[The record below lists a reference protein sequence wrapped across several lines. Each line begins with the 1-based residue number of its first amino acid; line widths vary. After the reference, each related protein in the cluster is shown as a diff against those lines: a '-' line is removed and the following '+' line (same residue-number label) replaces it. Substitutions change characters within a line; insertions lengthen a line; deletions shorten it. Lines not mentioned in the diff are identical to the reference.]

1 MAGMSGGDGSISNL
15 ELMLAIATTIA
26 NINPTRPNT
35 DIHLHTMP
43 PKKPLD
49 KKAAEQ
55 QFNKTYFDHLS
66 PDSLRNGKTTDN
78 ALLCAV
84 DPAFG
89 AAQTANIIANFGTG
103 DNPLLSTMTLK
114 QAIEEQTQA
123 FLKDD
128 ATATTELLYGHVVVL
143 NTAFQSYMQVAA
155 MCRDSGERAALFDAA
170 LKAQEQARK
179 TLQTLHNI
187 KNPQPKTVYI
197 KNEIVQ
203 QVNQLVTK
211 TEELHKKLE
220 STKYATVDT
229 RSEEETERTSEV
241 VDIPAAA
248 VATLDGRKKPRGK
261 GKSREK
267 LP

>member
-1 MAGMSGGDGSISNL
+1 MAGMSGGDGGIINLKSI
-15 ELMLAIATTIA
+15 LAIATTIA
-26 NINPTRPNT
+26 NIDRTRPNT
-35 DIHLHTMP
+35 AIHLHTMP

-55 QFNKTYFDHLS
+55 QFSKTYFDHLS
-66 PDSLRNGKTTDN
+66 PDSLCNGKSDN
-78 ALLCAV
+78 VLLCAV
-84 DPAFG
+84 DPTFG
-89 AAQTANIIANFGTG
+89 AAQTANAIANFGMG

-123 FLKDD
+123 FLEDD
-128 ATATTELLYGHVVVL
+128 VTATAQLLYGHVVVL

-155 MCRDSGERAALFDAA
+155 MCRDSGERTALFDAA

-197 KNEIVQ
+197 KNAIVQ
-203 QVNQLVTK
+203 QINQLVTK
-211 TEELHKKLE
+211 TEKLHKKLE
-220 STKYATVDT
+220 NTKYATVDT

-248 VATLDGRKKPRGK
+248 LETLNRRKKPRGK
-261 GKSREK
+261 GTSCQEFS
-267 LP
+267 

>member
-1 MAGMSGGDGSISNL
+1 MSGEDDGISNL
-15 ELMLAIATTIA
+15 KSMLAIATTIV
-26 NINPTRPNT
+26 NIDPTRPNT

-49 KKAAEQ
+49 RKAAEQ
-55 QFNKTYFDHLS
+55 QFNKTYFDRLS
-66 PDSLRNGKTTDN
+66 PDSLRNGKSDN
-78 ALLCAV
+78 VILCAV
-84 DPAFG
+84 DPTFG
-89 AAQTANIIANFGTG
+89 AAQTANTIANFGMG
-103 DNPLLSTMTLK
+103 DNSLLSTMTLK

-128 ATATTELLYGHVVVL
+128 ATATAELLYGHVVVL
-143 NTAFQSYMQVAA
+143 NTAFQSYMQAAA
-155 MCRDSGERAALFDAA
+155 MCRDSGERTAWFDAA
-170 LKAQEQARK
+170 LKAQEQVRK

-187 KNPQPKTVYI
+187 NNPQPKTVYI
-197 KNEIVQ
+197 KNAIVQ

-211 TEELHKKLE
+211 TEELHRKLE
-220 STKYATVDT
+220 NTKYATVDT

-241 VDIPAAA
+241 VNIPAAA
-248 VATLDGRKKPRGK
+248 VATLNGSKKPRGK

>member
-1 MAGMSGGDGSISNL
+1 
-15 ELMLAIATTIA
+15 
-26 NINPTRPNT
+26 
-35 DIHLHTMP
+35 MP
-43 PKKPLD
+43 PKKTLD
-49 KKAAEQ
+49 QNAAEQ
-55 QFNKTYFDHLS
+55 QFKKTYFEHLS
-66 PDSLRNGKTTDN
+66 LDSLHDGKKTDK

-84 DPAFG
+84 DPTFG
-89 AAQTANIIANFGTG
+89 AAQTANTIANFGMG

-123 FLKDD
+123 FLEDD
-128 ATATTELLYGHVVVL
+128 TTATIELLYGHVVIL

-155 MCRDSGERAALFDAA
+155 MCRDASERTVWFDAA

-197 KNEIVQ
+197 KNAIVQ

-248 VATLDGRKKPRGK
+248 VATLNGSKKPRGK
-261 GKSREK
+261 GKSRSK